1 MTKLAIVFTA
11 LLALSLFL
19 FSCNKEQK
27 AAEGRRIVV
36 LSPEVAEIIAALG
49 GADEIV
55 GVTEECDYPLSLRQT
70 QKVGKFGAVKR
81 EAILA
86 LKPDLIFTSALEQE
100 ALAGELRKL
109 ELRVESIY
117 PKTISDLP
125 VAVLRIGDLIG
136 RQGAAKALADSI
148 TRAILDLRTQ
158 TLARKP
164 KVYLEIYRDPLMS
177 VADASFVGEVI
188 ETAGG
193 DNIFPILERDYAR
206 IEAEDVVQAAPDIMI
221 CFSQDTLD
229 NIKARKGWQDIPAI
243 RNQRVYFEADID
255 PDWILRATPRTVL
268 GLQRLNAM
276 FRLWRE

>member
-1 MTKLAIVFTA
+1 MTRLTVVFAAI
-11 LLALSLFL
+11 LALSLFL
-19 FSCNKEQK
+19 VSCNKAQK
-27 AAEGRRIVV
+27 AVEGRRIVV

-49 GADEIV
+49 CADEIV
-55 GVTEECDYPLSLRQT
+55 GITEECDYPPSLQQT
-70 QKVGKFGAVKR
+70 QQVGKFGAVKR

-100 ALAGELRKL
+100 ALAAELRKL
-109 ELRVESIY
+109 ELRVESVY

-148 TRAILDLRTQ
+148 TRAILDLRSQ
-158 TLARKP
+158 PLATKP

-193 DNIFPILERDYAR
+193 DNIFSILERDYAR

-268 GLQRLNAM
+268 GLQRLNAL